1 MRVLV
6 AGVGN
11 IFLGD
16 DAFGVEVVNRLA
28 PVRFPAGVEVE
39 DFGIRGMHLAYQ
51 LLDGYDA
58 LLLVDAMPRGKPAG
72 TITVVEPDA
81 ARADPALLDA
91 HGMEPDAVLAM
102 IGTLAGQTGGQPPQR
117 IFIVGCE
124 PARCSEGIGLSA
136 PVAAATLEAVPV
148 IRNIIDTLIAEGSE
162 NVASTSP

>member
-28 PVRFPAGVEVE
+28 AVQLPAGVEVE

-58 LLLVDAMPRGKPAG
+58 LLLVDAMPRGKTAG
-72 TITVVEPDA
+72 TITVLEPDA
-81 ARADPALLDA
+81 APANASLLDA

-102 IGTLAGQTGGQPPQR
+102 IGTLAGQTGGRAPQR
-117 IFIVGCE
+117 IFVVGCE
-124 PARCSEGIGLSA
+124 PAHCAEGIGLSP
-136 PVAAATLEAVPV
+136 PVAAATDEAVPI
-148 IRNIIDTLIAEGSE
+148 IRKIIDTLIAEGSE
-162 NVASTSP
+162 NVATTHP

>member
-1 MRVLV
+1 MRILV

-16 DAFGVEVVNRLA
+16 DAFGVEVVRRLA
-28 PVRFPAGVEVE
+28 SVQLPAGVEVE

-58 LLLVDAMPRGKPAG
+58 LLLVDAMPRGKAAG
-72 TITVVEPDA
+72 TVTVVEPDA
-81 ARADPALLDA
+81 APAEPSLLDA

-117 IFIVGCE
+117 IFVIGCE
-124 PARCSEGIGLSA
+124 PARCAEGIGLSA
-136 PVAAATLEAVPV
+136 PVAAATHEAVPI

-162 NVASTSP
+162 SVASSHP